1 MEGEPM
7 FKSKRK
13 KQKKETAPK
22 IPKTLSDSIPYERV
36 YKNGVIEIQSC
47 VFSKSYILPY
57 VNYKTRGSRVQGS
70 MAELY
75 AEMIGSFDPDITVE
89 ITIYNK
95 TIDIMEFQESILL
108 KPNRDGL
115 DKYRIEYNNMLIDKM
130 IGAKNN
136 LESQKIIT
144 ISFYATDIESA
155 NERFQQVESSM
166 AEYLTD
172 LTKKDMKEM
181 SLIERLDMLNSIYN
195 QNSDAHLYEKRMI
208 DGKEVESFSL
218 ENCEAQGITTKDVIA
233 PGGMEIT
240 NDQINM
246 DGVIAKS
253 YYISNYPTWL
263 KDTIL
268 TDFASIPTNMLVS
281 VYFNTIAQ
289 EEAIKLVRRQG
300 TNIRSEI
307 VNIQK
312 RAARSGYDAS
322 LINPDVQDS
331 QREVGEM
338 ANDIT
343 KENRKL
349 FVANIVITLFAS
361 SKEELENY
369 EKQLKALQ
377 TKHMVTVKQLYL
389 QQEAGFNTAL
399 PLGNNQLEIQR
410 LMSSDSVSV
419 ITPFDMK
426 NIKQKTGMYYG
437 INATT
442 KDMILYDR
450 TTGLNPNGAI
460 LGMPGAG
467 KSFTAKREI
476 INVLLN
482 TNDEVYVIDPEG
494 IDYTPLADAL
504 GGSAIKIANGSNV
517 YINPFDLNIENA
529 GADGNPV
536 KVKTDFITTICEIA
550 IGGKYGLSPNEK
562 SIIDRCV
569 ESIYDDYIQYLKDT
583 GKTIDIDHA
592 PKMVDFWNQLNVYP
606 EREAAQLALSIER
619 YVNGSLDTFSKHTNV
634 EINNRFTVYNI
645 KDIGEGLKELGL
657 QICLDNIWNKMIENR
672 AKGKRTWIYIDE
684 FYLLMQKPSSA
695 SYIEQI
701 WKRAR
706 KWNGVPTAITQNI
719 EDLLKSENART
730 ILNNSCSFMILLGQ
744 SPMNQIELSK
754 MFNISKDEQKYISAA
769 KPGMGLIRIED
780 DIIPMDDSFPQDTKL
795 YKIMT
800 TKPDES

>member
-47 VFSKSYILPY
+47 VFSKSYILPS
-57 VNYKTRGSRVQGS
+57 VNYKTRGNRVQGS

-410 LMSSDSVSV
+410 LMSSDKDILKEVDGGMFAASKYTELTLAMIEVLSQGGQGYQGIPFERDPAHVGQYFDPSVKNS
-419 ITPFDMK
+419 ITQEKSIEKLVARYFAAEDAHSGQSDFASIYKSDDALMAVVQGVMFGSDYSKNNSKYTKENSQAFYNAKKASFDAK
-426 NIKQKTGMYYG
+426 GVAPDSLFALAVKQRYSTVNIGGSGSITGGSGYVQWMINFAADDTHGYSMANRCMNPDVDCSSFVYYG
-437 INATT
+437 
-442 KDMILYDR
+442 LRY
-450 TTGLNPNGAI
+450 
-460 LGMPGAG
+460 GAG
-467 KSFTAKREI
+467 YGTNLLGASPFSTYTMDSALKKSGFARLPRPAS
-476 INVLLN
+476 INDLHVGDILWC
-482 TNDEVYVIDPEG
+482 TDHTEVYVG
-494 IDYTPLADAL
+494 
-504 GGSAIKIANGSNV
+504 NGKDVGAHSNK
-517 YINPFDLNIENA
+517 
-529 GADGNPV
+529 DGRPGDSSGREVSVSSCNYMF
-536 KVKTDFITTICEIA
+536 K
-550 IGGKYGLSPNEK
+550 
-562 SIIDRCV
+562 RC
-569 ESIYDDYIQYLKDT
+569 
-583 GKTIDIDHA
+583 
-592 PKMVDFWNQLNVYP
+592 
-606 EREAAQLALSIER
+606 
-619 YVNGSLDTFSKHTNV
+619 
-634 EINNRFTVYNI
+634 
-645 KDIGEGLKELGL
+645 
-657 QICLDNIWNKMIENR
+657 
-672 AKGKRTWIYIDE
+672 
-684 FYLLMQKPSSA
+684 
-695 SYIEQI
+695 
-701 WKRAR
+701 
-706 KWNGVPTAITQNI
+706 TAIYR
-719 EDLLKSENART
+719 K
-730 ILNNSCSFMILLGQ
+730 
-744 SPMNQIELSK
+744 
-754 MFNISKDEQKYISAA
+754 
-769 KPGMGLIRIED
+769 
-780 DIIPMDDSFPQDTKL
+780 
-795 YKIMT
+795 
-800 TKPDES
+800 

>member
-1 MEGEPM
+1 M
-7 FKSKRK
+7 
-13 KQKKETAPK
+13 
-22 IPKTLSDSIPYERV
+22 
-36 YKNGVIEIQSC
+36 
-47 VFSKSYILPY
+47 
-57 VNYKTRGSRVQGS
+57 
-70 MAELY
+70 
-75 AEMIGSFDPDITVE
+75 
-89 ITIYNK
+89 
-95 TIDIMEFQESILL
+95 
-108 KPNRDGL
+108 
-115 DKYRIEYNNMLIDKM
+115 
-130 IGAKNN
+130 
-136 LESQKIIT
+136 
-144 ISFYATDIESA
+144 
-155 NERFQQVESSM
+155 
-166 AEYLTD
+166 
-172 LTKKDMKEM
+172 
-181 SLIERLDMLNSIYN
+181 
-195 QNSDAHLYEKRMI
+195 
-208 DGKEVESFSL
+208 
-218 ENCEAQGITTKDVIA
+218 
-233 PGGMEIT
+233 
-240 NDQINM
+240 
-246 DGVIAKS
+246 
-253 YYISNYPTWL
+253 
-263 KDTIL
+263 
-268 TDFASIPTNMLVS
+268 
-281 VYFNTIAQ
+281 
-289 EEAIKLVRRQG
+289 
-300 TNIRSEI
+300 
-307 VNIQK
+307 
-312 RAARSGYDAS
+312 
-322 LINPDVQDS
+322 INPDVQDS

-442 KDMILYDR
+442 RDMILYDR
-450 TTGLNPNGAI
+450 TTDLNPNGAI
-460 LGMPGAG
+460 LGMSGAG
-467 KSFTAKREI
+467 KSFTSKREI

-550 IGGKYGLSPNEK
+550 IGGINGLSPNEK

-569 ESIYDDYIQYLKDT
+569 EPIYDDYIQYLKDT
-583 GKTIDIDHA
+583 GKTFDVDHA
-592 PKMVDFWNQLNVYP
+592 PTMVDFWNQLNVYP
-606 EREAAQLALSIER
+606 EREAAQLALSLER
-619 YVNGSLDTFSKHTNV
+619 YVNGSLDIFSKHTNV

-657 QICLDNIWNKMIENR
+657 QICLDNIWNKMIENQ

-695 SYIEQI
+695 SYIAQI

-719 EDLLKSENART
+719 EDLLKNEDART
-730 ILNNSCSFMILLGQ
+730 ILNNCSFMILLGQ
-744 SPMNQIELSK
+744 SPMNQIEVSK

-769 KPGMGLIRIED
+769 KPGMGLIRIKD

-795 YKIMT
+795 YKIMS

>member
-1 MEGEPM
+1 
-7 FKSKRK
+7 
-13 KQKKETAPK
+13 
-22 IPKTLSDSIPYERV
+22 
-36 YKNGVIEIQSC
+36 
-47 VFSKSYILPY
+47 
-57 VNYKTRGSRVQGS
+57 
-70 MAELY
+70 
-75 AEMIGSFDPDITVE
+75 
-89 ITIYNK
+89 
-95 TIDIMEFQESILL
+95 
-108 KPNRDGL
+108 
-115 DKYRIEYNNMLIDKM
+115 MLIDKM

-592 PKMVDFWNQLNVYP
+592 PTMVDFWNQLNVYP

>member
-1 MEGEPM
+1 M
-7 FKSKRK
+7 
-13 KQKKETAPK
+13 
-22 IPKTLSDSIPYERV
+22 
-36 YKNGVIEIQSC
+36 
-47 VFSKSYILPY
+47 
-57 VNYKTRGSRVQGS
+57 
-70 MAELY
+70 
-75 AEMIGSFDPDITVE
+75 
-89 ITIYNK
+89 
-95 TIDIMEFQESILL
+95 
-108 KPNRDGL
+108 
-115 DKYRIEYNNMLIDKM
+115 
-130 IGAKNN
+130 
-136 LESQKIIT
+136 
-144 ISFYATDIESA
+144 
-155 NERFQQVESSM
+155 
-166 AEYLTD
+166 
-172 LTKKDMKEM
+172 
-181 SLIERLDMLNSIYN
+181 
-195 QNSDAHLYEKRMI
+195 
-208 DGKEVESFSL
+208 ESFSL

-460 LGMPGAG
+460 LGMSGAG

-592 PKMVDFWNQLNVYP
+592 PTMVDFWNQLNVYP

>member
-1 MEGEPM
+1 
-7 FKSKRK
+7 
-13 KQKKETAPK
+13 
-22 IPKTLSDSIPYERV
+22 
-36 YKNGVIEIQSC
+36 
-47 VFSKSYILPY
+47 
-57 VNYKTRGSRVQGS
+57 
-70 MAELY
+70 
-75 AEMIGSFDPDITVE
+75 
-89 ITIYNK
+89 
-95 TIDIMEFQESILL
+95 
-108 KPNRDGL
+108 
-115 DKYRIEYNNMLIDKM
+115 MLIDKM
-130 IGAKNN
+130 VGAKNN

-155 NERFQQVESSM
+155 NERFQQVESTM

-442 KDMILYDR
+442 RDMILYDR
-450 TTGLNPNGAI
+450 TTDLNPNGAI
-460 LGMPGAG
+460 LGMSGAG
-467 KSFTAKREI
+467 KSFTSKREI

-583 GKTIDIDHA
+583 GKTFDVDHA
-592 PKMVDFWNQLNVYP
+592 PTMVDFWNQLNVYP
-606 EREAAQLALSIER
+606 EREAAQLALSLER
-619 YVNGSLDTFSKHTNV
+619 YVNGSLDIFSKHTNV

-657 QICLDNIWNKMIENR
+657 QICLDNIWNKMIENQ

-695 SYIEQI
+695 SYIAQI

-719 EDLLKSENART
+719 EDLLKNEDART
-730 ILNNSCSFMILLGQ
+730 ILNNCSFMILLGQ

-769 KPGMGLIRIED
+769 KPGMGLIRIKD

-795 YKIMT
+795 YKIMS

>member
-1 MEGEPM
+1 M

-22 IPKTLSDSIPYERV
+22 IPKTLSDSIPYEKV
-36 YKNGVIEIQSC
+36 YKNGVIEIQPC
-47 VFSKSYILPY
+47 VFSKSYILPS
-57 VNYKTRGSRVQGS
+57 VNYKTRGNRVQAS

-95 TIDIMEFQESILL
+95 TIDIMEFQENVLL

-155 NERFQQVESSM
+155 NERFQQVKSSM
-166 AEYLTD
+166 TEYLTD

-369 EKQLKALQ
+369 EKQLKAIQ

-442 KDMILYDR
+442 RDMILYDR
-450 TTGLNPNGAI
+450 TTDLNPNGAI

-517 YINPFDLNIENA
+517 YINPFDLNTENA
-529 GADGNPV
+529 GTDGNPV

-550 IGGKYGLSPNEK
+550 IGGRYGLSPNEK

-569 ESIYDDYIQYLKDT
+569 ESIYDDYIQYLKNT

-592 PKMVDFWNQLNVYP
+592 PTMVDFWNQLNVYP
-606 EREAAQLALSIER
+606 EREAAQLALSLER
-619 YVNGSLDTFSKHTNV
+619 YVNGSLDIFSKHTNV

-645 KDIGEGLKELGL
+645 KDIGDGLKELGL

-695 SYIEQI
+695 SYIAQI

-719 EDLLKSENART
+719 EDLLKSEDART
-730 ILNNSCSFMILLGQ
+730 ILNNCSFMILLGQ

-769 KPGMGLIRIED
+769 KPGMGLIRIKD
-780 DIIPMDDSFPQDTKL
+780 DIIPMDDSFPKDTKL

>member
-1 MEGEPM
+1 M
-7 FKSKRK
+7 
-13 KQKKETAPK
+13 
-22 IPKTLSDSIPYERV
+22 
-36 YKNGVIEIQSC
+36 
-47 VFSKSYILPY
+47 
-57 VNYKTRGSRVQGS
+57 
-70 MAELY
+70 
-75 AEMIGSFDPDITVE
+75 
-89 ITIYNK
+89 
-95 TIDIMEFQESILL
+95 
-108 KPNRDGL
+108 
-115 DKYRIEYNNMLIDKM
+115 
-130 IGAKNN
+130 
-136 LESQKIIT
+136 
-144 ISFYATDIESA
+144 
-155 NERFQQVESSM
+155 
-166 AEYLTD
+166 
-172 LTKKDMKEM
+172 
-181 SLIERLDMLNSIYN
+181 
-195 QNSDAHLYEKRMI
+195 
-208 DGKEVESFSL
+208 
-218 ENCEAQGITTKDVIA
+218 
-233 PGGMEIT
+233 
-240 NDQINM
+240 
-246 DGVIAKS
+246 
-253 YYISNYPTWL
+253 
-263 KDTIL
+263 
-268 TDFASIPTNMLVS
+268 
-281 VYFNTIAQ
+281 
-289 EEAIKLVRRQG
+289 
-300 TNIRSEI
+300 
-307 VNIQK
+307 
-312 RAARSGYDAS
+312 
-322 LINPDVQDS
+322 
-331 QREVGEM
+331 
-338 ANDIT
+338 
-343 KENRKL
+343 
-349 FVANIVITLFAS
+349 ANIVITLFAS

-369 EKQLKALQ
+369 EKQLKAIQ

-442 KDMILYDR
+442 RDMILYDR
-450 TTGLNPNGAI
+450 TTDLNPNGAI

-517 YINPFDLNIENA
+517 YINPFDLNTENA
-529 GADGNPV
+529 GTDGNPV

-550 IGGKYGLSPNEK
+550 IGGRYGLSPNEK

-569 ESIYDDYIQYLKDT
+569 ESIYDDYIQYLKNT

-592 PKMVDFWNQLNVYP
+592 PTMVDFWNQLNVYP
-606 EREAAQLALSIER
+606 EREAAQLALSLER
-619 YVNGSLDTFSKHTNV
+619 YVNGSLDIFSKHTNV

-645 KDIGEGLKELGL
+645 KDIGDGLKELGL

-695 SYIEQI
+695 SYIAQI

-719 EDLLKSENART
+719 EDLLKSEDART
-730 ILNNSCSFMILLGQ
+730 ILNNCSFMILLGQ

-769 KPGMGLIRIED
+769 KPGMGLIRIKD
-780 DIIPMDDSFPQDTKL
+780 DIIPMDDSFPKDTKL

>member
-36 YKNGVIEIQSC
+36 YKNGVIEIQSY
-47 VFSKSYILPY
+47 VFSKSYILPS
-57 VNYKTRGSRVQGS
+57 VNYKTRGNRVQGS

-95 TIDIMEFQESILL
+95 TIDIMEFQESVLL

-130 IGAKNN
+130 VGAKNN

-155 NERFQQVESSM
+155 NERFQQVESTM

-442 KDMILYDR
+442 RDMILYDR
-450 TTGLNPNGAI
+450 TTDLNPNGAI
-460 LGMPGAG
+460 LGMSGAG
-467 KSFTAKREI
+467 KSFTSKREI

-583 GKTIDIDHA
+583 GKTFDVDHA
-592 PKMVDFWNQLNVYP
+592 PTMVDFWNQLNVYP
-606 EREAAQLALSIER
+606 EREAAQLALSLER
-619 YVNGSLDTFSKHTNV
+619 YVNGSLDIFSKHTNV

-657 QICLDNIWNKMIENR
+657 QICLDNIWNKMIENQ

-695 SYIEQI
+695 SYIAQI

-719 EDLLKSENART
+719 EDLLKNEDART
-730 ILNNSCSFMILLGQ
+730 ILNNCSFMILLGQ

-754 MFNISKDEQKYISAA
+754 MFKISKDEQKYISAA
-769 KPGMGLIRIED
+769 KPGMGLIRIKD

-795 YKIMT
+795 YKIMS

>member
-1 MEGEPM
+1 
-7 FKSKRK
+7 
-13 KQKKETAPK
+13 
-22 IPKTLSDSIPYERV
+22 
-36 YKNGVIEIQSC
+36 
-47 VFSKSYILPY
+47 
-57 VNYKTRGSRVQGS
+57 

-592 PKMVDFWNQLNVYP
+592 PTMVDFWNQLNVYP

>member
-47 VFSKSYILPY
+47 VFSKSYILPS

-95 TIDIMEFQESILL
+95 TIDIMEFQESVLL

-130 IGAKNN
+130 VGAKNN

-155 NERFQQVESSM
+155 NERFQQVESTM

-442 KDMILYDR
+442 RDMILYDR
-450 TTGLNPNGAI
+450 TTDLNPNGAI
-460 LGMPGAG
+460 LGMSGAG
-467 KSFTAKREI
+467 KSFTSKREI

-583 GKTIDIDHA
+583 GKTFDVDHA
-592 PKMVDFWNQLNVYP
+592 PTMVDFWNQLNVYP
-606 EREAAQLALSIER
+606 EREAAQLALSLER
-619 YVNGSLDTFSKHTNV
+619 YVNGSLDIFSKHTNV

-657 QICLDNIWNKMIENR
+657 QICLDNIWNKMIENQ

-695 SYIEQI
+695 SYIAQI

-719 EDLLKSENART
+719 EDLLKNEDART
-730 ILNNSCSFMILLGQ
+730 ILNNCSFMILLGQ

-769 KPGMGLIRIED
+769 KPGMGLIRIKD

-795 YKIMT
+795 YKIMS

>member
-1 MEGEPM
+1 M

-36 YKNGVIEIQSC
+36 YKNGVIEIQSY
-47 VFSKSYILPY
+47 VFSKSYILPS
-57 VNYKTRGSRVQGS
+57 VNYKTRGNRVQGS

-95 TIDIMEFQESILL
+95 TIDIMEFQESVLL

-130 IGAKNN
+130 VGAKNN

-155 NERFQQVESSM
+155 NERFQQVESTM

-442 KDMILYDR
+442 RDMILYDR
-450 TTGLNPNGAI
+450 TTDLNPNGAI
-460 LGMPGAG
+460 LGMSGAG
-467 KSFTAKREI
+467 KSFTSKREI

-583 GKTIDIDHA
+583 GKTFDVDHA
-592 PKMVDFWNQLNVYP
+592 PTMVDFWNQLNVYP
-606 EREAAQLALSIER
+606 EREAAQLALSLER
-619 YVNGSLDTFSKHTNV
+619 YVNGSLDIFSKHTNV

-657 QICLDNIWNKMIENR
+657 QICLDNIWNKMIENQ

-695 SYIEQI
+695 SYIAQI

-719 EDLLKSENART
+719 EDLLKNEDART
-730 ILNNSCSFMILLGQ
+730 ILNNCSFMILLGQ

-769 KPGMGLIRIED
+769 KPGMGLIRIKD

-795 YKIMT
+795 YKIMS

>member
-1 MEGEPM
+1 M

-47 VFSKSYILPY
+47 VFSKSYILPS
-57 VNYKTRGSRVQGS
+57 VNYKTRGNRVQGS

-410 LMSSDSVSV
+410 LMSSDKDILKEVDGGMFAASKYTELTLAMIEVLSQGGQGYQGIPFERDPAHVGQYFDPSVKNS
-419 ITPFDMK
+419 ITQEKSIEKLVARYFAAEDAHSGQSDFASIYKSDDALMAVVQGVMFGSDYSKNNSKYTKENSQAFYNAKKASFDAK
-426 NIKQKTGMYYG
+426 GVAPDSLFALAVKQRYSTVNIGGSGSITGGSGYVQWMINFAADDTHGYSMANRCMNPDVDCSSFVYYG
-437 INATT
+437 
-442 KDMILYDR
+442 LRY
-450 TTGLNPNGAI
+450 
-460 LGMPGAG
+460 GAG
-467 KSFTAKREI
+467 YGTNLLGASPFSTYTMDSALKKSGFARLPRPAS
-476 INVLLN
+476 INDLHVGDILWC
-482 TNDEVYVIDPEG
+482 TDHTEVYVG
-494 IDYTPLADAL
+494 
-504 GGSAIKIANGSNV
+504 NGKDVGAHSNK
-517 YINPFDLNIENA
+517 
-529 GADGNPV
+529 DGRPGDSSGREVSVSSCNYMF
-536 KVKTDFITTICEIA
+536 K
-550 IGGKYGLSPNEK
+550 
-562 SIIDRCV
+562 RC
-569 ESIYDDYIQYLKDT
+569 
-583 GKTIDIDHA
+583 
-592 PKMVDFWNQLNVYP
+592 
-606 EREAAQLALSIER
+606 
-619 YVNGSLDTFSKHTNV
+619 
-634 EINNRFTVYNI
+634 
-645 KDIGEGLKELGL
+645 
-657 QICLDNIWNKMIENR
+657 
-672 AKGKRTWIYIDE
+672 
-684 FYLLMQKPSSA
+684 
-695 SYIEQI
+695 
-701 WKRAR
+701 
-706 KWNGVPTAITQNI
+706 TAIYR
-719 EDLLKSENART
+719 K
-730 ILNNSCSFMILLGQ
+730 
-744 SPMNQIELSK
+744 
-754 MFNISKDEQKYISAA
+754 
-769 KPGMGLIRIED
+769 
-780 DIIPMDDSFPQDTKL
+780 
-795 YKIMT
+795 
-800 TKPDES
+800 

>member
-1 MEGEPM
+1 
-7 FKSKRK
+7 
-13 KQKKETAPK
+13 
-22 IPKTLSDSIPYERV
+22 
-36 YKNGVIEIQSC
+36 
-47 VFSKSYILPY
+47 
-57 VNYKTRGSRVQGS
+57 
-70 MAELY
+70 
-75 AEMIGSFDPDITVE
+75 
-89 ITIYNK
+89 
-95 TIDIMEFQESILL
+95 
-108 KPNRDGL
+108 
-115 DKYRIEYNNMLIDKM
+115 MLIDKM
-130 IGAKNN
+130 VGAKNN

-144 ISFYATDIESA
+144 ISFYSTDIESA

-312 RAARSGYDAS
+312 RATLSGYDAS
-322 LINPDVQDS
+322 LINPDIQDS

-369 EKQLKALQ
+369 EKQLKAIQ

-442 KDMILYDR
+442 RDMILYDR
-450 TTGLNPNGAI
+450 TTDLNPNGAI
-460 LGMPGAG
+460 LGISGSG
-467 KSFTAKREI
+467 KSFTSKREI
-476 INVLLN
+476 VNVLLN

-494 IDYTPLADAL
+494 VDYTPLADAL

-517 YINPFDLNIENA
+517 YINPFDLNTENA
-529 GADGNPV
+529 GTDGNPV

-550 IGGKYGLSPNEK
+550 IGGRYGLSPNEK

-583 GKTIDIDHA
+583 GKTFDVDHA
-592 PKMVDFWNQLNVYP
+592 PTMVDFWNQLNVYP
-606 EREAAQLALSIER
+606 EREAAQLALSLER
-619 YVNGSLDTFSKHTNV
+619 YVNGSLDIFSKHTNV

-695 SYIEQI
+695 SYIAQI

-719 EDLLKSENART
+719 EDLLKNEDART
-730 ILNNSCSFMILLGQ
+730 ILNNCSFMILLGQ

-769 KPGMGLIRIED
+769 KPGMGLIRIKD

>member
-36 YKNGVIEIQSC
+36 YKNGVIEIQSY
-47 VFSKSYILPY
+47 VFSKSYILPS
-57 VNYKTRGSRVQGS
+57 VNYKTRGNRVQGS

-95 TIDIMEFQESILL
+95 TIDIMEFQESVLL

-130 IGAKNN
+130 VGAKNN

-155 NERFQQVESSM
+155 NERFQQVESTM

-442 KDMILYDR
+442 RDMILYDR
-450 TTGLNPNGAI
+450 TTDLNPNGAI
-460 LGMPGAG
+460 LGMSGAG
-467 KSFTAKREI
+467 KSFTSKREI

-583 GKTIDIDHA
+583 GKTFDVDHA
-592 PKMVDFWNQLNVYP
+592 PTMVDFWNQLNVYP
-606 EREAAQLALSIER
+606 EREAAQLALSLER
-619 YVNGSLDTFSKHTNV
+619 YVNGSLDIFSKHTNV

-657 QICLDNIWNKMIENR
+657 QICLDNIWNKMIENQ

-695 SYIEQI
+695 SYIAQI

-719 EDLLKSENART
+719 EDLLKNEDART
-730 ILNNSCSFMILLGQ
+730 ILNNCSFMILLGQ

-769 KPGMGLIRIED
+769 KPGMGLIRIKD

-795 YKIMT
+795 YKIMS

>member
-1 MEGEPM
+1 MEGELM

-22 IPKTLSDSIPYERV
+22 IPKTLSDSIPYEKV
-36 YKNGVIEIQSC
+36 YKNGVIEIQPC
-47 VFSKSYILPY
+47 VFSKSYILPS
-57 VNYKTRGSRVQGS
+57 VNYKTRGNRVQAS

-95 TIDIMEFQESILL
+95 TIDIMEFQENVLL

-155 NERFQQVESSM
+155 NERFQQVKSSM
-166 AEYLTD
+166 TEYLTD

-369 EKQLKALQ
+369 EKQLKAIQ

-442 KDMILYDR
+442 RDMILYDR
-450 TTGLNPNGAI
+450 TTDLNPNGAI

-517 YINPFDLNIENA
+517 YINPFDLNTENA
-529 GADGNPV
+529 GTDGNPV

-550 IGGKYGLSPNEK
+550 IGGRYGLSPNEK

-569 ESIYDDYIQYLKDT
+569 ESIYDDYIQYLKNT

-592 PKMVDFWNQLNVYP
+592 PTMVDFWNQLNVYP
-606 EREAAQLALSIER
+606 EREAAQLALSLER
-619 YVNGSLDTFSKHTNV
+619 YVNGSLDIFSKHTNV

-645 KDIGEGLKELGL
+645 KDIGDGLKELGL

-695 SYIEQI
+695 SYIAQI

-719 EDLLKSENART
+719 EDLLKSEDART
-730 ILNNSCSFMILLGQ
+730 ILNNCSFMILLGQ

-769 KPGMGLIRIED
+769 KPGMGLIRIKD
-780 DIIPMDDSFPQDTKL
+780 DIIPMDDSFPKDTKL